1 MSLPHNEFDLSRIY
15 AQRFAANLDYRK
27 RVWRVLIDSF
37 FQRCISRNAAVLDL
51 GCGYGEFI
59 NQVQAGR
66 KYAMDLNPDA
76 PNYLSKDVEF
86 IRQDCSQSWPVG
98 AGSLDVVF
106 TSNFF
111 EHLPDKAA
119 LGRTLDQAYKALR
132 KGGRLIAMGPNIKLV
147 PGAYWDFWDHYIPL
161 TESSLGEA
169 LENRG
174 FHIERKEAA
183 FLPYT
188 MAGKKPAPLALV
200 RLYLAFPLSWRFL
213 GKQFLVIAAK

>member
-37 FQRCISRNAAVLDL
+37 FQRYISRNAAVLDL

-132 KGGRLIAMGPNIKLV
+132 KGGRLIAMGPNVKLV

>member
-1 MSLPHNEFDLSRIY
+1 MSLPHNESDLSRIY
-15 AQRFAANLDYRK
+15 AQRFTANLDYRK

-37 FQRCISRNAAVLDL
+37 FKKYIPHNSTVLDL

-59 NQVQAGR
+59 NQIEAER

-76 PNYLSKDVEF
+76 PRYLSADVEF
-86 IRQDCSQSWPVG
+86 IQQDCSQPW
-98 AGSLDVVF
+98 AIKKDSLDVIF

-119 LGRTLDQAYKALR
+119 LGRTLDQAHQALR
-132 KGGRLIAMGPNIKLV
+132 QGARLIAMGPNAKLV

-161 TESSLGEA
+161 TESSLSEA

-174 FHIERKEAA
+174 FSITQKVPA

-188 MAGKKPAPLALV
+188 MAGKKPAPLHFV
-200 RLYLAFPLSWRFL
+200 RLYLALPIFWPLL
-213 GKQFLVIAAK
+213 GKQFLIVASK